1 MDNINIKKAGLKVTR
16 PRIRILNILE
26 TSDKKHFSAEELFH
40 ILSQES
46 TPENKNSSIG
56 LATIYR
62 VLTQFEAAGLVIRH
76 NFEGAQA
83 VFELDSGEHHDHI
96 VDMKSGKIIEFHDP
110 IIEKRQEEIAKE
122 YGYKLVDHCFILYAE
137 PLE

>member
-1 MDNINIKKAGLKVTR
+1 MDNIELKEAGLKITK

-26 TSDKKHFSAEELFH
+26 TSNQKHFSAEELFH

-46 TPENKNSSIG
+46 ESIG

-76 NFEGAQA
+76 NFEGGQA

-96 VDMKSGKIIEFHDP
+96 VDMKTGKIIEFHDE
-110 IIEKRQEEIAKE
+110 IIEKRQIEIAKE
-122 YGYKLVDHCFILYAE
+122 HGFKLVDHCLILYGE
-137 PLE
+137 VDK